1 MPANLTPEYK
11 KAEEIYRQATS
22 VDEKISGLELM
33 LKTIPKHKGT
43 DHMQAD
49 IKRRISKLR
58 TEPQSKAASRQGDI
72 FHVPKGAVGGQAVF
86 LGTPNSGKSAIVGA
100 LTNAHV
106 QVAEFPFSTTLP
118 VPGVMMH
125 EDVPIQLV
133 DMPPIT
139 RDHVAPGQTNA
150 YRQSD
155 LILVVVD
162 LSAAEVTD
170 QVEICLDY
178 LDERT
183 LIVPEGATES
193 DSELYRHMVRPC
205 LWVASKADRAG
216 DGDFEVLRDMYQ
228 GKLNMTC
235 ASMEEPESVA
245 RLSLTI
251 FEALQIVRIY
261 SKIPGKPV
269 EKKEPFILPAGSTVF
284 DLALKVHRDLAEKLR
299 YARGWGADKYDGQNV
314 PREYALRDKDII
326 ELHFS

>member
-11 KAEEIYRQATS
+11 KAEELLRQATS
-22 VDEKISGLELM
+22 VDEKISALEVM

-58 TEPQSKAASRQGDI
+58 TEPQKKGATRQGDI
-72 FHVPKGAVGGQAVF
+72 FHVPKGAVGGQAVL
-86 LGTPNSGKSAIVGA
+86 LGTPNSGKSAIVAA

-106 QVAEFPFSTTLP
+106 QVADFPFSTTLP
-118 VPGVMMH
+118 IPGVMMH

-139 RDHVAPGQTNA
+139 RVHVAPGQTNA

-162 LSAAEVTD
+162 LSAADVTD
-170 QVEICLDY
+170 QMEICMNFLY
-178 LDERT
+178 ERT
-183 LIVPEGATES
+183 LILPEGATER

-205 LWVASKADRAG
+205 LWVASKADLAG
-216 DGDFEVLRDMYQ
+216 EGDFEVLGDMYQ
-228 GKLNMTC
+228 GKLTMTC
-235 ASMEEPESVA
+235 ASMKDPESA
-245 RLSLTI
+245 GKLSLTI
-251 FEALQIVRIY
+251 FEALKIVRIY

-269 EKKEPFILPAGSTVF
+269 EKKEPFILPMGSTVF
-284 DLALKVHRDLAEKLR
+284 DLAIKVHRDLAEKLR
-299 YARGWGADKYDGQNV
+299 YARGWGEDKYDGQQV
-314 PREYALRDKDII
+314 PRDYALRDKDII